1 MLELGFLPH
10 LEIASHSTCA
20 ETAACRT
27 DGPQA
32 GGDKGKRREEGISL
46 LLFFFFFEGRFFH
59 FSFPLEFPF
68 LYSCFSTGFDADL
81 IAFQQ
86 GLAYF
91 IRIVS
96 LVSGAGSRTQCE
108 AVTAVCTSGCL
119 SSSANGHFASF
130 PFTLIT

>member
-46 LLFFFFFEGRFFH
+46 LLFFFFFLRGDSFTFH
-59 FSFPLEFPF
+59 FLLSFL
-68 LYSCFSTGFDADL
+68 SCIHAL
-81 IAFQQ
+81 AL
-86 GLAYF
+86 GLM
-91 IRIVS
+91 
-96 LVSGAGSRTQCE
+96 LT
-108 AVTAVCTSGCL
+108 
-119 SSSANGHFASF
+119 
-130 PFTLIT
+130 